1 MNPLALLRWTIDI
14 LLLRGTP
21 ADAPAS
27 TALLLQLLVLD
38 LISSLLYLQA
48 MGSEILFAPLL
59 GRLLLRIVL
68 VYGALWLFGRQQRF
82 LQAAIALYAV
92 SVLLTFV
99 LMPVAA
105 ALVRSPTESAD
116 LGTQFLQLGFLS
128 ILLWSIVI
136 DAHVFRHALNLR
148 IWYTLP
154 LALLLFMLFNDLAAR
169 WFPI

>member
-1 MNPLALLRWTIDI
+1 MNPLSLLRWTFD
-14 LLLRGTP
+14 LLQLRGTP

-27 TALLLQLLVLD
+27 AVLLLQLLVLD
-38 LISSLLYLQA
+38 LVSSLLYLQA
-48 MGSEILFAPLL
+48 MGTEVLFAPLL
-59 GRLLLRIVL
+59 GRLALRLAL
-68 VYGALWLFGRQQRF
+68 VYGVLHLFGRQQRF
-82 LQAAIALYAV
+82 LQTAIALYAV

-105 ALVRSPTESAD
+105 ALVRSPTESID
-116 LGTQFLQLGFLS
+116 LGLQFLQLGFLS

-136 DAHVFRHALNLR
+136 DAYVLRHTLNLR

-154 LALLLFMLFNDLAAR
+154 LALLLFMLFNELATR